1 MGDESEK
8 QRWLPI
14 ESNPEVMNKFL
25 HNCGLPKEQWAVADV
40 FGLDEPLLA
49 MLPQP
54 VLSLMLLFPIND
66 RYIEHCT
73 KQEEALKTSQQEVP
87 KDLYYMKQTISN
99 ACGTVAMIHAV
110 ANNLDRI
117 QLKEGSFLKKFLDET
132 ADKTPEER
140 AAALEADDGICS
152 THDQVAQE
160 GQTSAPN
167 LEDKV
172 DYHYVAF
179 VESGGNLFELD
190 GRKSAPINLGPT
202 SKSDFLANAAKECQ
216 EYMKRDPEN
225 LNFVIVALA
234 GSDDF

>member
-1 MGDESEK
+1 
-8 QRWLPI
+8 
-14 ESNPEVMNKFL
+14 
-25 HNCGLPKEQWAVADV
+25 
-40 FGLDEPLLA
+40 
-49 MLPQP
+49 
-54 VLSLMLLFPIND
+54 
-66 RYIEHCT
+66 
-73 KQEEALKTSQQEVP
+73 
-87 KDLYYMKQTISN
+87 MKQTISN

-132 ADKTPEER
+132 ANKTPEEK
-140 AAALEADDGICS
+140 AAALEADDEICA

-202 SKSDFLANAAKECQ
+202 SKTDFLANAAKECQ

-234 GSDDF
+234 GAESF

>member
-1 MGDESEK
+1 MSEESQ

-14 ESNPEVMNKFL
+14 ESNPDVMNKFL
-25 HNCGLPKEQWAVADV
+25 HSCGLRKDQWAVTDV
-40 FGLDEPLLA
+40 FGLDETLLA

-54 VLSLMLLFPIND
+54 VLSLMLLFPINV
-66 RYIEHCT
+66 RYTEYCNEMA
-73 KQEEALKTSQQEVP
+73 KSMKTSKHETS
-87 KDLYYMKQTISN
+87 KDLYYMKQTIGN

-110 ANNLDRI
+110 ANNRDRI
-117 QLKEGSFLKKFLDET
+117 NLNDDSALKKFLDST
-132 ADKTPEER
+132 MNKTPLER
-140 AAALEADDGICS
+140 AVALEEDDRICAI
-152 THDQVAQE
+152 HDQVAKE

-179 VESGGNLFELD
+179 VENGGNLYELD
-190 GRKSAPINLGPT
+190 GRKDSPINLGPT
-202 SKSDFLANAAKECQ
+202 KKEDFLAKSVKACQ

-234 GSDDF
+234 AVE

>member
-73 KQEEALKTSQQEVP
+73 KQEEALKTSQQVR
-87 KDLYYMKQTISN
+87 L
-99 ACGTVAMIHAV
+99 
-110 ANNLDRI
+110 NLI
-117 QLKEGSFLKKFLDET
+117 FKIEAEYILFLQVFTLFIFK
-132 ADKTPEER
+132 
-140 AAALEADDGICS
+140 S
-152 THDQVAQE
+152 TYFH
-160 GQTSAPN
+160 
-167 LEDKV
+167 L
-172 DYHYVAF
+172 
-179 VESGGNLFELD
+179 
-190 GRKSAPINLGPT
+190 RKYQKIFST
-202 SKSDFLANAAKECQ
+202 
-216 EYMKRDPEN
+216 
-225 LNFVIVALA
+225 
-234 GSDDF
+234 

>member
-73 KQEEALKTSQQEVP
+73 KQEEALKTSQQVR
-87 KDLYYMKQTISN
+87 LMSL
-99 ACGTVAMIHAV
+99 
-110 ANNLDRI
+110 NNQSPSSPI
-117 QLKEGSFLKKFLDET
+117 F
-132 ADKTPEER
+132 
-140 AAALEADDGICS
+140 S
-152 THDQVAQE
+152 TSDINYDA
-160 GQTSAPN
+160 SN
-167 LEDKV
+167 LE
-172 DYHYVAF
+172 
-179 VESGGNLFELD
+179 N
-190 GRKSAPINLGPT
+190 
-202 SKSDFLANAAKECQ
+202 
-216 EYMKRDPEN
+216 
-225 LNFVIVALA
+225 
-234 GSDDF
+234 

>member
-1 MGDESEK
+1 
-8 QRWLPI
+8 
-14 ESNPEVMNKFL
+14 
-25 HNCGLPKEQWAVADV
+25 
-40 FGLDEPLLA
+40 
-49 MLPQP
+49 
-54 VLSLMLLFPIND
+54 
-66 RYIEHCT
+66 
-73 KQEEALKTSQQEVP
+73 
-87 KDLYYMKQTISN
+87 MKQTISN

-117 QLKEGSFLKKFLDET
+117 ELQDSSFLKKFLDET
-132 ADKTPEER
+132 LDKTPEER
-140 AAALEADDGICS
+140 AVALEGDDGICS

-179 VESGGNLFELD
+179 VENGGHLFELD
-190 GRKSAPINLGPT
+190 GRKTSAINLGKT
-202 SKSDFLANAAKECQ
+202 TRENFLKDAAKECQ

-234 GSDDF
+234 AADI